1 MNTPP
6 PAVALAREGALTM
19 IAALAIMVV
28 LPALLRMAAIT
39 P

>member
-1 MNTPP
+1 MTTGRPM
-6 PAVALAREGALTM
+6 VVIARVGALTM

-28 LPALLRMAAIT
+28 LPALLRLAAVA

>member
-1 MNTPP
+1 MNTARPT
-6 PAVALAREGALTM
+6 VVLARVGALTM

-28 LPALLRMAAIT
+28 LPALLRMAAVA